1 MPARRARW
9 TARTAQSRFTTKEV
23 QVLGELPDVVITGV
37 AMTTALATNAEDT
50 WAALLDGRSGIR
62 NLVGPALEELD
73 LPVRIGGQVLED
85 FDAELSR
92 VELRRLSYLQ
102 KMALVLGRRAWA
114 DCGAPDMDP
123 ARLAVS
129 VAQGIGNGEEMML
142 GYIAM
147 RDRGL
152 KAVSPLAVQMFMPNG
167 PAAAIGLDRSARAGV
182 TAPMMAD
189 ASGTGAIAQAWQ
201 QIVFGDAD
209 VVICGAV
216 ESPIEGVPIAAYSQ
230 IDGVMAPDGDDPA
243 TACRPFDRDRTGMV
257 FGEGGAI
264 LVMETEAHAKARG
277 ARILARVLGAATTSD
292 GFDAMASDPGA
303 EQEAYALTRAIDVAG
318 LAPDDIDLVVAHAAG
333 TVDGDLVEATAL
345 QEAFG
350 GHRPAVYAAKAAL
363 GNTFGSAGAIESVLT
378 VFALRDGVVP
388 PTLNLDHLDERIQL
402 DVVSGEP
409 RRSDY
414 RYAVNDT
421 FAFGG
426 HNVVVV
432 FGKY

>member
-1 MPARRARW
+1 MP
-9 TARTAQSRFTTKEV
+9 
-23 QVLGELPDVVITGV
+23 GEFADVVITGV

-50 WAALLDGRSGIR
+50 WSALLAGRSGIR
-62 NLVGPALEELD
+62 SLSGHVVGDFE
-73 LPVRIGGQVLED
+73 LPVRIGGQLLED
-85 FDAELSR
+85 FDSELSR

-102 KMALVLGRRAWA
+102 KMALVLGRRAWE

-123 ARLAVS
+123 TRLAVS
-129 VAQGIGNGEEMML
+129 VSQGIGNGEEMML

-167 PAAAIGLDRSARAGV
+167 PAAAIGLDRAARAGV

-189 ASGTGAIAQAWQ
+189 ASGAGAIAQAWQ

-216 ESPIEGVPIAAYSQ
+216 ESPIEGVPVAAYAQ
-230 IDGVMAPDGDDPA
+230 IDGVLSHDNDDPA
-243 TACRPFDRDRTGMV
+243 HACRPFDRDRSGMV

-264 LVMETEAHAKARG
+264 LIMETEAHARARG
-277 ARILARVLGAATTSD
+277 ARILARVLGASTTSD
-292 GFDAMASDPGA
+292 GFDIMGSDPGA
-303 EQEAYALTRAIDVAG
+303 EQEVQALTHVLERAGIAAADV
-318 LAPDDIDLVVAHAAG
+318 DLVVAQAAG

-345 QEAFG
+345 QKVFG
-350 GHRPAVYAAKAAL
+350 AHRPAVYAPKAAL
-363 GNTFGSAGAIESVLT
+363 GHTFGSAGAIESVLAI
-378 VFALRDGVVP
+378 FALRDGVVP
-388 PTLNLDHLDERIQL
+388 PTLNLSHLDERIEL
-402 DVVSGEP
+402 DVVTGEP
-409 RRSDY
+409 RRGDFQ
-414 RYAVNDT
+414 YAVNDT

-426 HNVVVV
+426 HNVVLA

>member
-1 MPARRARW
+1 MP
-9 TARTAQSRFTTKEV
+9 
-23 QVLGELPDVVITGV
+23 GEFADVVITGV

-50 WAALLDGRSGIR
+50 WSALLEGRSGIR
-62 NLVGPALEELD
+62 ALTGHVVDDFE
-73 LPVRIGGQVLED
+73 LPVRIGGQLLED
-85 FDAELSR
+85 FDSELSR

-102 KMALVLGRRAWA
+102 KMALVLGRRAWE

-123 ARLAVS
+123 TRLAVS
-129 VAQGIGNGEEMML
+129 VSQGIGNGEEMML

-167 PAAAIGLDRSARAGV
+167 PAAAIGLDRAARAGV

-189 ASGTGAIAQAWQ
+189 ASGAGAIAQAWQ

-216 ESPIEGVPIAAYSQ
+216 ESPIEGVPVAAYAQ
-230 IDGVMAPDGDDPA
+230 IDGVLSKDEGDPA
-243 TACRPFDRDRTGMV
+243 HACRPFDKDRSGMV

-264 LVMETEAHAKARG
+264 LVMETEAHATARG
-277 ARILARVLGAATTSD
+277 ARILGRVLGAATTSD
-292 GFDAMASDPGA
+292 GFDIMVSDPGA
-303 EQEAYALTRAIDVAG
+303 EQEVHALTHVLERAG
-318 LAPDDIDLVVAHAAG
+318 LAPADVDLVVAQAAG

-345 QEAFG
+345 QKVFG
-350 GHRPAVYAAKAAL
+350 AHRPAVYAPKAAL
-363 GNTFGSAGAIESVLT
+363 GHTFGSAGAIESVLT
-378 VFALRDGVVP
+378 IFALRDGVVP
-388 PTLNLDHLDERIQL
+388 PTLNLSHLDERIDL
-402 DVVSGEP
+402 DVVTGEP
-409 RRSDY
+409 RRGDF

-426 HNVVVV
+426 HNVVLA